1 MQNYFDVPG
10 NVNMYIDAKP
20 PSGPITFRMSG
31 INMASPR
38 EKKNHTTDSN
48 RALTR
53 WLHSNVVNLHPV
65 AEYISLMVLSKANLW
80 VKMVAYINVFS
91 YTHMHCSYST
101 TKLNT
106 Q

>member
-1 MQNYFDVPG
+1 
-10 NVNMYIDAKP
+10 MYIDAKP

-53 WLHSNVVNLHPV
+53 WLHSNVINLHPV

-80 VKMVAYINVFS
+80 GKMVVYINIFS
-91 YTHMHCSYST
+91 YPHALYSI

-106 Q
+106 V